1 MTGAAAVCAVV
12 ASVDNASFAL
22 FIAIVALS
30 IGSSVPLYVSSTVV
44 PYSDIEDDRLVRSI
58 LFSRIAVAI
67 SAAPFF
73 PNSSVAICKA
83 SVSVFAFL
91 MLPIVSSSATSI
103 DFPSAVAFCNAFF
116 SPASAVVESTPFASN

>member
-73 PNSSVAICKA
+73 PNNSVAICKA